1 MNIDYSLMNEYQHLL
16 INEYCQDNLK
26 ELKKLCWN
34 IWGKKGIASCFYDD
48 LYDDAIKVLSES
60 VMTYDSN
67 ANVPFRNYLMKNIRL
82 SYREWVR
89 NTFYRAKRNNL
100 LLDKNGL
107 IQKDENMNP
116 IIIPNVSFDAS
127 AEDDLDLRE
136 KIASDFSI
144 ENEIFHDDMISD
156 ENVDIFFKSLSKLE
170 QQILRLKM
178 QDYSVKEIL
187 SRLNISDREYK
198 NAMKSITKNENL
210 SLFSKNINDGDYM
223 EELRMSETVMEI
235 NSADSYRTDKY
246 SLYSLLEDKKNGD
259 INCRYILQ
267 RKPFQWTNEE
277 VNRYLCR
284 ILSGLPIPE
293 IIICEQTIRS
303 ILVSYLIDGL
313 QRLSYAEAF
322 KEGHITIGQLGAE
335 RHLIEYRDYV
345 KDENGERVFDEYGLP
360 IFEIKVCD
368 VIGKKYKDLPDELK
382 KRFNNFNINVT
393 KFFNCTDQQIADH
406 IRDYNNHAGMNKE
419 QGGLTKISTDAAMK
433 IKNISDKNS
442 FFKNCG
448 KFTDSNRTKGKLE
461 RVVAESLMLMFYRND
476 WKSNLDKIYQHIN
489 ENVTDNQFDT
499 LNTRLNDLASVISD
513 DKKVNSLFTITTT
526 PMWMA
531 VFNEF
536 SKYDIDS
543 SRFVEFLNAYIDE
556 LKDKEIDGVSM
567 NSFEHKQT
575 KQKTTITGK
584 IDLIVK
590 LMKEYLHIEE
600 NEPITKEEFISE
612 TVDLSI
618 EEVKNDMDLYEDSLD
633 DLENETIKDGS
644 KLLDD
649 ENRLSL
655 LAMIAYSYKNDID
668 LEEWLEQYA
677 KNNNTYILDQ
687 KNNFLHMQQD
697 LHQYRQRIGVM

>member
-26 ELKKLCWN
+26 ELKKICWN
-34 IWGKKGIASCFYDD
+34 VWGKKGIASCFYDD

-60 VMTYDSN
+60 VMTYDHN
-67 ANVPFRNYLMKNIRL
+67 TNIPFRNYLMKNIRL

-107 IQKDENMNP
+107 IQKDENENP
-116 IIIPNVSFDAS
+116 IIIPNVSFDAPV
-127 AEDDLDLRE
+127 EDDLDLRE

-144 ENEIFHDDMISD
+144 ENEIFHDEMTSD

-293 IIICEQTIRS
+293 IIICEQTIRN

-419 QGGLTKISTDAAMK
+419 QGGLTKISTDVAMK
-433 IKNISDKNS
+433 IKNISDKNP

-448 KFTDSNRTKGKLE
+448 KFTDGNRTKGKLE
-461 RVVAESLMLMFYRND
+461 RVVAESLMLMFYRHD

-499 LNTRLNDLASVISD
+499 LNVRLNDLASVIGD
-513 DKKVNSLFTITTT
+513 DKKVNALFTITTT

-536 SKYDIDS
+536 AKYDINNR
-543 SRFVEFLNAYIDE
+543 RFADFLNAYIDE
-556 LKDKEIDGVSM
+556 LKDREIDGVSM

-575 KQKTTITGK
+575 KQKTTIIGK

-590 LMKEYLHIEE
+590 LMREYLHIEE
-600 NEPITKEEFISE
+600 SKSITKEEFISE
-612 TVDLSI
+612 TIDLPI
-618 EEVKNDMDLYEDSLD
+618 EEVKKDMDLYEDSLN
-633 DLENETIKDGS
+633 DLEDEKIKYGS

-668 LEEWLEQYA
+668 LEEWMEQYA
-677 KNNNTYILDQ
+677 SKNNTYLINQ

-697 LHQYRQRIGVM
+697 LNQYRQRMGVM

>member
-34 IWGKKGIASCFYDD
+34 VWGKKGIASCFHDD
-48 LYDDAIKVLSES
+48 LYDDAMKVLSES
-60 VMTYDSN
+60 VMTYDPKT
-67 ANVPFRNYLMKNIRL
+67 NVPFRNYLMKNIRL

-89 NTFYRAKRNNL
+89 NTFYRAKRSNL

-107 IQKDENMNP
+107 IQKDENENP
-116 IIIPNVSFDAS
+116 IVIPNVSFDAP

-144 ENEIFHDDMISD
+144 ENEIFHDDMTSD

-178 QDYSVKEIL
+178 QDYSIKEIL

-293 IIICEQTIRS
+293 IIICEQTIRN

-499 LNTRLNDLASVISD
+499 LNTRLSNLAEVVGE

-600 NEPITKEEFISE
+600 NETITKEEFISE

-618 EEVKNDMDLYEDSLD
+618 EDVKIDMDLYEDSLN
-633 DLENETIKDGS
+633 DLEEETIKFGS
-644 KLLDD
+644 KLRDE

-655 LAMIAYSYKNDID
+655 LAMMAYSYKNDVD
-668 LEEWLEQYA
+668 LKEWLEEYA
-677 KNNNTYILDQ
+677 TRNNTYLLNQ
-687 KNNFLHMQQD
+687 KENFLHMQQD

>member
-1 MNIDYSLMNEYQHLL
+1 M
-16 INEYCQDNLK
+16 
-26 ELKKLCWN
+26 
-34 IWGKKGIASCFYDD
+34 
-48 LYDDAIKVLSES
+48 
-60 VMTYDSN
+60 
-67 ANVPFRNYLMKNIRL
+67 
-82 SYREWVR
+82 
-89 NTFYRAKRNNL
+89 
-100 LLDKNGL
+100 
-107 IQKDENMNP
+107 
-116 IIIPNVSFDAS
+116 
-127 AEDDLDLRE
+127 
-136 KIASDFSI
+136 
-144 ENEIFHDDMISD
+144 
-156 ENVDIFFKSLSKLE
+156 
-170 QQILRLKM
+170 
-178 QDYSVKEIL
+178 
-187 SRLNISDREYK
+187 
-198 NAMKSITKNENL
+198 
-210 SLFSKNINDGDYM
+210 
-223 EELRMSETVMEI
+223 
-235 NSADSYRTDKY
+235 
-246 SLYSLLEDKKNGD
+246 
-259 INCRYILQ
+259 
-267 RKPFQWTNEE
+267 
-277 VNRYLCR
+277 
-284 ILSGLPIPE
+284 
-293 IIICEQTIRS
+293 
-303 ILVSYLIDGL
+303 SYLIDGL

-419 QGGLTKISTDAAMK
+419 QGGLTKISTDVAMK
-433 IKNISDKNS
+433 IKNISDKNP

-448 KFTDSNRTKGKLE
+448 KFTDGNRTKGKLE
-461 RVVAESLMLMFYRND
+461 RVVAESLMLMFYRHD
-476 WKSNLDKIYQHIN
+476 WKSSLDKIYQHIN

-499 LNTRLNDLASVISD
+499 LNVRLNDLASVIGD
-513 DKKVNSLFTITTT
+513 DKKVNALFTITTT

-556 LKDKEIDGVSM
+556 LKDREIDGVSM

-575 KQKTTITGK
+575 KQKTTIIGK

-590 LMKEYLHIEE
+590 LMREYLHIEE
-600 NEPITKEEFISE
+600 IKPITKEEFISE

-618 EEVKNDMDLYEDSLD
+618 EEVKKDMDLYEDSLN
-633 DLENETIKDGS
+633 DLERTRIKYDS

-668 LEEWLEQYA
+668 LEEWMEQYDS
-677 KNNNTYILDQ
+677 KNNTYLINQ

-697 LHQYRQRIGVM
+697 LNQYRQRIGVM

>member
-1 MNIDYSLMNEYQHLL
+1 MDVDYGSMTLEQKNIID
-16 INEYCQDNLK
+16 EYCQDNLK

-34 IWGKKGIASCFYDD
+34 VWGKKGIASCFHDD

-60 VMTYDSN
+60 VMKYEPKT
-67 ANVPFRNYLMKNIRL
+67 NVPFRNYLMKNIRL
-82 SYREWVR
+82 SYREWIR
-89 NTFYRAKRNNL
+89 DTFYRAKRSNL

-107 IQKDENMNP
+107 IQKDENENP
-116 IIIPNVSFDAS
+116 IVIPNVSFDAP

-136 KIASDFSI
+136 KIASDFLI
-144 ENEIFHDDMISD
+144 ENEIFHDDMTSD

-170 QQILRLKM
+170 QQILRLKI
-178 QDYSVKEIL
+178 QDYSIKEIL

-433 IKNISDKNS
+433 IKNISDKNP

-489 ENVTDNQFDT
+489 ENATDNQFDT
-499 LNTRLNDLASVISD
+499 LNTRLSNLAEVVGEE
-513 DKKVNSLFTITTT
+513 KKVNSLFTITTT

-556 LKDKEIDGVSM
+556 LKDREIDGVSM

-575 KQKTTITGK
+575 KQKTTIIGK

-590 LMKEYLHIEE
+590 LMREYLHIEE
-600 NEPITKEEFISE
+600 IKPITKEEFISE

-618 EEVKNDMDLYEDSLD
+618 EEVKKDMDLYEDSLN
-633 DLENETIKDGS
+633 DLERTRIKYDS

-668 LEEWLEQYA
+668 LEEWMEQYDS
-677 KNNNTYILDQ
+677 KNNTYLINQ

-697 LHQYRQRIGVM
+697 LNQYRQRIGVM